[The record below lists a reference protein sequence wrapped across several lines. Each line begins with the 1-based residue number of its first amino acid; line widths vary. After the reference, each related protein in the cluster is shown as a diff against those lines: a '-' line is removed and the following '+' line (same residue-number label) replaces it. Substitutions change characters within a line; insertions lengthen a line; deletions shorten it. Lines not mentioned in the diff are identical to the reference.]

1 MKYKL
6 KNRKLILVNVVISI
20 ILLISIFLVVTS
32 SFYMQKLSN
41 SSTYTNATEVIK
53 TDKNI
58 VRSSK
63 IDEFI
68 KNLKTEKLVDEVNIK
83 KEITSILLEEN
94 GKYKAVLLDYETGE
108 VLDIADLIKDDRNEE
123 FWAKITSLVYLKYPK
138 FIADVLTQGNGE
150 NVYFLKDNELIIYY
164 YGYEITPTVKEDLF
178 LTVNYNEIKDYL
190 NITVDLDEFYS
201 NEDGSV
207 INTSKKLVA
216 ITFDD
221 GPGPYTNHLVDI
233 LKDNKARATFFMLG
247 SNLENYRSTVLNVY
261 NNGNEIGYHS
271 YAHKNFKRQDLATI
285 KEEFAL
291 SNEILKSIT
300 GTTFNLVRPPYGAIN
315 EEIKNALDATF
326 ILWNVDTE
334 DWRHKDSEYLL
345 NYVLEHINEGN
356 IILFH
361 DIHKTSVAAIE
372 KILPVLYVEGYQLV
386 TVSELAKHFGS
397 ELELHKAYRYFS

>member
-164 YGYEITPTVKEDLF
+164 YGYEITPAVKEDLF

-221 GPGPYTNHLVDI
+221 GPGPYTNQLVDI

-247 SNLENYRSTVLNVY
+247 SNLKNYRSTVLNVY

>member
-164 YGYEITPTVKEDLF
+164 YGYEITPAVKEDLF

-221 GPGPYTNHLVDI
+221 GPGPYTNQLVDI

-247 SNLENYRSTVLNVY
+247 SNLKNYRSTVLNVY

-334 DWRHKDSEYLL
+334 DWRYKDSEYLL

-372 KILPVLYVEGYQLV
+372 EILPVLYVEGYQLV

>member
-1 MKYKL
+1 M
-6 KNRKLILVNVVISI
+6 
-20 ILLISIFLVVTS
+20 
-32 SFYMQKLSN
+32 
-41 SSTYTNATEVIK
+41 
-53 TDKNI
+53 
-58 VRSSK
+58 
-63 IDEFI
+63 
-68 KNLKTEKLVDEVNIK
+68 
-83 KEITSILLEEN
+83 
-94 GKYKAVLLDYETGE
+94 
-108 VLDIADLIKDDRNEE
+108 
-123 FWAKITSLVYLKYPK
+123 KYPK

-164 YGYEITPTVKEDLF
+164 YGYEITPAVKEDLF

-221 GPGPYTNHLVDI
+221 GPGPYTNQLVDI

-247 SNLENYRSTVLNVY
+247 SNLKNYRSTVLNVY

-334 DWRHKDSEYLL
+334 DWRYKDSEYLL

>member
-164 YGYEITPTVKEDLF
+164 YGYEITPAVKEDLF

-221 GPGPYTNHLVDI
+221 GPGPYTNQLVDI

>member
-108 VLDIADLIKDDRNEE
+108 VLDIADMIKDDRNEE

-164 YGYEITPTVKEDLF
+164 YCYEITPAVKEDLF

-221 GPGPYTNHLVDI
+221 GPGPYTNQLVDI

>member
-164 YGYEITPTVKEDLF
+164 YGYEITPAVKEDLF

-221 GPGPYTNHLVDI
+221 GPGPYTNQLVDI

-334 DWRHKDSEYLL
+334 DWRYKDSEYLL